1 MTTQLENYTKA
12 VQTVKNHIEDNK
24 EIFDAHQKL
33 VMSVIDT
40 ENELRDAIA
49 ERVTALEAD
58 TSEAGIQALNEFVRT
73 GAMNG
78 SYKVTA
84 TPQTQTWADIE
95 ELDKE
100 VSSGRM
106 SKETRDRI
114 VKTQKRPA
122 KISITELK

>member
-1 MTTQLENYTKA
+1 M
-12 VQTVKNHIEDNK
+12 KNHIEDNK

-33 VMSVIDT
+33 VMEVIDT
-40 ENELRDAIA
+40 ENELRDATA

-58 TSEAGIQALNEFVRT
+58 TSEAGIQALNEFVARGET
-73 GAMNG
+73 NG
-78 SYKVTA
+78 TYHVKAS
-84 TPQTQTWADIE
+84 PQTQTWADIE

-100 VSSGRM
+100 VASGRM

-122 KISITELK
+122 KISITEIK